1 MLNGLTDGQKK
12 ATTLVLGT
20 TDQFIGIQGYAGVG
34 KTTQLKAVISALETL
49 PADVRP
55 VMTGLAPTHQAV
67 KEMSDVGVRAQTI
80 KSFVVEHDQ
89 ATAAG
94 GKPDYKGQ
102 VFLIDES
109 SMAGN
114 QDTAALFQAIAS
126 GGGRAVSMGDIDQF
140 EAVDVGAPFKLMQE
154 RSPMD
159 VAIMKQIVRQKDLQ
173 LRGAVHDIIDNRI
186 DAALQRIE
194 TQTADRVARSASAAL
209 PESAIQE
216 TETPVNDIVADWTDR
231 TPEARSRTLII
242 TQLNADRRAV
252 NAGIHAVL
260 AARGELGEKAIT
272 VPVLDKITHTRHEFN
287 KTDAWEAGMVVKRG
301 DRYQDVLAVDRN
313 GSTVTVRD
321 EEGKIGLVS
330 PKELITGDVQ
340 LFRRSEREVRAG
352 DLLKFTAT
360 DKEQGQMASQR
371 YTVESV
377 SETGNIRL
385 KGENGRITINPQ
397 AVRAQQHIDYGWAVT
412 GYGAQGASSDYV
424 IALEG
429 TEGGRKALASRRA
442 FYISASRVKEHV
454 QIYTDGKADWV
465 KAVKTPERDIKTA
478 HDALAPETQRK
489 QAKAI
494 WAMGQPVNKTAIG
507 RAWVRHQ
514 GMQDASLTAKI
525 IPATRRFPEPALALP
540 VYDNNGRSAGLALV
554 SLVASPEGR
563 MTQGETRMVMTER
576 ARGAVL
582 QRSQSGNT
590 IVASDLAAALDAVR
604 HHPKDGVVWQT
615 GDEPPSAWLLKVSGG
630 TKQDVSPGIVST
642 LTDEQ
647 NVQQLR
653 EQMLADQI
661 RNEDAGRNRQPE
673 SLLPEIPQE
682 EVIRLKPEDINPRKP
697 EPLTPDADVIARVRG
712 EENTGGQE
720 MKAAAGVRSE
730 LEGAD
735 KASGEQSRASRV
747 IADLANAERDMLRVA
762 ENTERGRMPEREEQ
776 TLTRTIQ
783 KER

>member
-1 MLNGLTDGQKK
+1 LLEQVPEAVLNGLTDGQKK

-20 TDQFIGIQGYAGVG
+20 KDQFIGIQGYAGVG

-80 KSFVVEHDQ
+80 KSFIVEHDQ

-140 EAVDVGAPFKLMQE
+140 ESVDVGAPFKLMQE

-194 TQTADRVARSASAAL
+194 TQPADRVARSASASL
-209 PESAIQE
+209 PGSAIQE

-260 AARGELGEKAIT
+260 AARGELGRRPLRCRCSIKSPTPVMSSIKPMPGKPVWWLNAAIVTRTCWPLTATAVRSRYAMRREDWT
-272 VPVLDKITHTRHEFN
+272 VFPEGTHHRRR
-287 KTDAWEAGMVVKRG
+287 AA
-301 DRYQDVLAVDRN
+301 
-313 GSTVTVRD
+313 
-321 EEGKIGLVS
+321 VS
-330 PKELITGDVQ
+330 PQRE
-340 LFRRSEREVRAG
+340 EVRAG

-385 KGENGRITINPQ
+385 KG
-397 AVRAQQHIDYGWAVT
+397 
-412 GYGAQGASSDYV
+412 
-424 IALEG
+424 
-429 TEGGRKALASRRA
+429 
-442 FYISASRVKEHV
+442 
-454 QIYTDGKADWV
+454 
-465 KAVKTPERDIKTA
+465 KTA
-478 HDALAPETQRK
+478 
-489 QAKAI
+489 
-494 WAMGQPVNKTAIG
+494 
-507 RAWVRHQ
+507 
-514 GMQDASLTAKI
+514 
-525 IPATRRFPEPALALP
+525 ALP
-540 VYDNNGRSAGLALV
+540 SILRRSGRSSILTTAG
-554 SLVASPEGR
+554 P
-563 MTQGETRMVMTER
+563 
-576 ARGAVL
+576 
-582 QRSQSGNT
+582 
-590 IVASDLAAALDAVR
+590 
-604 HHPKDGVVWQT
+604 
-615 GDEPPSAWLLKVSGG
+615 
-630 TKQDVSPGIVST
+630 SPGTV
-642 LTDEQ
+642 
-647 NVQQLR
+647 LR
-653 EQMLADQI
+653 
-661 RNEDAGRNRQPE
+661 
-673 SLLPEIPQE
+673 
-682 EVIRLKPEDINPRKP
+682 
-697 EPLTPDADVIARVRG
+697 
-712 EENTGGQE
+712 GQ
-720 MKAAAGVRSE
+720 
-730 LEGAD
+730 
-735 KASGEQSRASRV
+735 
-747 IADLANAERDMLRVA
+747 
-762 ENTERGRMPEREEQ
+762 
-776 TLTRTIQ
+776 
-783 KER
+783 

>member
-1 MLNGLTDGQKK
+1 LTGC
-12 ATTLVLGT
+12 TLVLGT
-20 TDQFIGIQGYAGVG
+20 KDQFIGIQGYAGVG

-80 KSFVVEHDQ
+80 KSFIVEHDQ

-140 EAVDVGAPFKLMQE
+140 ESVDVGAPFKLMQE

-194 TQTADRVARSASAAL
+194 TQPADRVARSASASL
-209 PESAIQE
+209 PGSAIQE

-321 EEGKIGLVS
+321 EEGRLDCIPRRNSS
-330 PKELITGDVQ
+330 PATCSCFAAARGSPC
-340 LFRRSEREVRAG
+340 RRSAEVHG
-352 DLLKFTAT
+352 D
-360 DKEQGQMASQR
+360 R
-371 YTVESV
+371 
-377 SETGNIRL
+377 
-385 KGENGRITINPQ
+385 
-397 AVRAQQHIDYGWAVT
+397 
-412 GYGAQGASSDYV
+412 QGAGTDGQPALYGGVGQRNGQYSS
-424 IALEG
+424 
-429 TEGGRKALASRRA
+429 EGGKRPHYHQS
-442 FYISASRVKEHV
+442 S
-454 QIYTDGKADWV
+454 G
-465 KAVKTPERDIKTA
+465 
-478 HDALAPETQRK
+478 
-489 QAKAI
+489 
-494 WAMGQPVNKTAIG
+494 GQG
-507 RAWVRHQ
+507 
-514 GMQDASLTAKI
+514 
-525 IPATRRFPEPALALP
+525 
-540 VYDNNGRSAGLALV
+540 
-554 SLVASPEGR
+554 
-563 MTQGETRMVMTER
+563 
-576 ARGAVL
+576 
-582 QRSQSGNT
+582 
-590 IVASDLAAALDAVR
+590 AAAY
-604 HHPKDGVVWQT
+604 
-615 GDEPPSAWLLKVSGG
+615 
-630 TKQDVSPGIVST
+630 
-642 LTDEQ
+642 
-647 NVQQLR
+647 
-653 EQMLADQI
+653 
-661 RNEDAGRNRQPE
+661 
-673 SLLPEIPQE
+673 
-682 EVIRLKPEDINPRKP
+682 
-697 EPLTPDADVIARVRG
+697 
-712 EENTGGQE
+712 
-720 MKAAAGVRSE
+720 
-730 LEGAD
+730 
-735 KASGEQSRASRV
+735 
-747 IADLANAERDMLRVA
+747 
-762 ENTERGRMPEREEQ
+762 
-776 TLTRTIQ
+776 
-783 KER
+783 

>member
-1 MLNGLTDGQKK
+1 MEKAILRVVEEGKGTQQPLLEQVPEAVLNGLTDGQKK

-94 GKPDYKGQ
+94 EKPDYKGQ

-194 TQTADRVARSASAAL
+194 TQPADRVARSASATL
-209 PESAIQE
+209 PGSAIQE

-287 KTDAWEAGMVVKRG
+287 KTDAWERGHKIASYYRENISGTKLERPELGRLLMDSHHNDILLVEQIDRLTRLSNSDWMTLKKQIEQHELRIVSLDVPTSWQALSDKDPSQADPITRAVITAINNMLIDLMAAMSHKDWLSRRQRQKQGIERAHTIGKYRGKQADQERHQKVLYYRQVKKLSIRETA
-301 DRYQDVLAVDRN
+301 DA
-313 GSTVTVRD
+313 
-321 EEGKIGLVS
+321 
-330 PKELITGDVQ
+330 TGY
-340 LFRRSEREVRAG
+340 S
-352 DLLKFTAT
+352 
-360 DKEQGQMASQR
+360 ASQVCR
-371 YTVESV
+371 IQALHKNN
-377 SETGNIRL
+377 ET
-385 KGENGRITINPQ
+385 
-397 AVRAQQHIDYGWAVT
+397 A
-412 GYGAQGASSDYV
+412 
-424 IALEG
+424 
-429 TEGGRKALASRRA
+429 
-442 FYISASRVKEHV
+442 
-454 QIYTDGKADWV
+454 
-465 KAVKTPERDIKTA
+465 
-478 HDALAPETQRK
+478 
-489 QAKAI
+489 
-494 WAMGQPVNKTAIG
+494 
-507 RAWVRHQ
+507 
-514 GMQDASLTAKI
+514 
-525 IPATRRFPEPALALP
+525 
-540 VYDNNGRSAGLALV
+540 
-554 SLVASPEGR
+554 
-563 MTQGETRMVMTER
+563 
-576 ARGAVL
+576 
-582 QRSQSGNT
+582 
-590 IVASDLAAALDAVR
+590 
-604 HHPKDGVVWQT
+604 
-615 GDEPPSAWLLKVSGG
+615 
-630 TKQDVSPGIVST
+630 
-642 LTDEQ
+642 
-647 NVQQLR
+647 
-653 EQMLADQI
+653 
-661 RNEDAGRNRQPE
+661 
-673 SLLPEIPQE
+673 
-682 EVIRLKPEDINPRKP
+682 
-697 EPLTPDADVIARVRG
+697 
-712 EENTGGQE
+712 
-720 MKAAAGVRSE
+720 
-730 LEGAD
+730 
-735 KASGEQSRASRV
+735 
-747 IADLANAERDMLRVA
+747 
-762 ENTERGRMPEREEQ
+762 
-776 TLTRTIQ
+776 
-783 KER
+783 